1 MPKIKHNDY
10 SALRA
15 SGRTTGSRPP
25 DDGAALGFGAIGT
38 TSLEQMSPTDREIL
52 LAAMIVVELYGS
64 NAVRHAL
71 ARAGIAQRRQAADA
85 QCMWGRIARRVVDLQ
100 RDRRRAGE
108 AVN

>member
-52 LAAMIVVELYGS
+52 LELIKIVKLLIDLKDPSYG
-64 NAVRHAL
+64 AL
-71 ARAGIAQRRQAADA
+71 APLEEAARTVTTRLEHL
-85 QCMWGRIARRVVDLQ
+85 RIALQ
-100 RDRRRAGE
+100 SEIQR
-108 AVN
+108 N